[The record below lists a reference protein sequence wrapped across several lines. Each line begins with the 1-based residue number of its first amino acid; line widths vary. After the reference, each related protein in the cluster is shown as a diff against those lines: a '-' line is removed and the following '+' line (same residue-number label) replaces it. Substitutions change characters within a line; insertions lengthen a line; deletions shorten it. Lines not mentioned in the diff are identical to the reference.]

1 MIHNGVT
8 QHDKDTAYAFEVG
21 VGDNAQ
27 TTQNEI
33 ISDVEHYFALPSAL
47 AATKWLLFRDVRIHG
62 VSGVG
67 WEWAGRGNAARRFGC
82 HGMTDAASLASTF
95 TVRVLHIRLW

>member
-1 MIHNGVT
+1 M
-8 QHDKDTAYAFEVG
+8 
-21 VGDNAQ
+21 GDNAQ

-33 ISDVEHYFALPSAL
+33 ISDVEHYSALPSAL
-47 AATKWLLFRDVRIHG
+47 AATKWLLFRDVRILG

-67 WEWAGRGNAARRFGC
+67 WEWTGHGNAACRSGC
-82 HGMTDAASLASTF
+82 HGMIAACRSGYHGMIDSASLASTF